1 MKCQNSV
8 TFKSVEER
16 DGGSFTNANG
26 QLINY
31 DKSYLV
37 RFDEDND
44 GVIAERKVKFK
55 GTNVALYTKFKTL
68 KVYDKINLIFD
79 VSIQNQGCK
88 IEITDFT
95 K

>member
-8 TFKSVEER
+8 VFKGVEER
-16 DGGSFTNANG
+16 EGGSFVNEKG
-26 QLINY
+26 QSINY
-31 DKSYLV
+31 SKSYVV
-37 RFDEDND
+37 RFDENID
-44 GVIAERKVKFK
+44 GNAVEKKVKFK
-55 GTNVALYTKFKTL
+55 GDNVALFTKFKSL
-68 KVYDKINLIFD
+68 KTYEKINLIFE